1 MSFVVLDSPR
11 GRRRPGAR
19 LTIVAAALAGS
30 LLLAGCA
37 PLVVGGAAVGA
48 VMIATDRRT
57 VGIQLEDQSIEI
69 RARNRAR
76 DLLADRGNVSVT
88 SHNRI
93 VLLTGEVPAEADR
106 ARVEETVRGV
116 ENVRAVV
123 NELAVM
129 APTSLTE
136 RARDGVLSTRVRAA
150 FIDARDLDSRAVTV
164 VTERA
169 VVHLMGRVTEAEAQR
184 ATEIARAISG
194 VQRVVRV
201 FELITPAELAAIR
214 GAGR

>member
-1 MSFVVLDSPR
+1 MNFVVRRSPR
-11 GRRRPGAR
+11 GRRPGAR
-19 LTIVAAALAGS
+19 LAIVAAALAGS
-30 LLLAGCA
+30 LLLTACA

-93 VLLTGEVPAEADR
+93 VLLTGEVPTEADR

-214 GAGR
+214 GAGS